1 MNGQPWFQAPTAAP
15 KLAQSE
21 EAALVLRWRD
31 EGDVAAGARVV
42 SAHLPYVMRVA
53 SKFRGAGL
61 AIDDLIAEGCLGLLH
76 AMTKY
81 EPDRG
86 LRLLTYA
93 THWIHAYLRTA
104 VTRAQ
109 SVVSGDVRA
118 RMTYVGSIRSR
129 RAKLEATLKDD
140 DAIDAAVAAQ
150 VGMPVQRVRE
160 IARRVA
166 NRDASLDDPDAS
178 ERPLAVET
186 SIDDDLDRT
195 ARQSMV
201 RDTLARIALDRRE
214 HYLLAHRL
222 MADDDDRQTLEQVGR
237 CLGVSRERAR
247 QLEMRLKKK
256 LSAELSHLAA

>member
-166 NRDASLDDPDAS
+166 NPDASLDDPDAS
-178 ERPLAVET
+178 ARPLAGET
-186 SIDDDLDRT
+186 SIAPRASRWCATPSRASPSTVASITSSPIASWRT
-195 ARQSMV
+195 TTIARPSSRWAV
-201 RDTLARIALDRRE
+201 ASVCRVSAP
-214 HYLLAHRL
+214 
-222 MADDDDRQTLEQVGR
+222 VSSR
-237 CLGVSRERAR
+237 CA
-247 QLEMRLKKK
+247 
-256 LSAELSHLAA
+256 